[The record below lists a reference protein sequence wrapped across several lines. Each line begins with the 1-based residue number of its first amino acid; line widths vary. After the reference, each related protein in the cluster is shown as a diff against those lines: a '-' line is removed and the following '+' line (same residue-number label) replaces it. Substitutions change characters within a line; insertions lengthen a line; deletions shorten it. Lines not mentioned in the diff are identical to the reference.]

1 MEECIM
7 SRQANPKYQVIYY
20 LATGGLTPAD
30 ISQLNIHSLTTTG
43 ITVADKEVVLKDDQ
57 IIVLGDYIVSN
68 QDKIKASGYL
78 FPAKN
83 GDTSTPDGI
92 IVGMRNYL
100 KKELNTNLASIGWST
115 PPKPKAEKPRLKTL
129 VEIIAFFS
137 GIVKKEPIPSQTGLP
152 LL

>member
-1 MEECIM
+1 M

-43 ITVADKEVVLKDDQ
+43 ITVGDKEAILKEDQ
-57 IIVLGDYIVSN
+57 IIVLGDYIVNN

-83 GDTSTPDGI
+83 GDVSTPDGI

-100 KKELNTNLASIGWST
+100 KKELKTNLASVGWST
-115 PPKPKAEKPRLKTL
+115 LPKPKAEKPRLKTL
-129 VEIIAFFS
+129 AEIIAFFS
-137 GIVKKEPIPSQTGLP
+137 EIVKTDASPSQPGLP
-152 LL
+152 LS